1 MKSLTDGIRNTLYV
15 DLRLQYT
22 KQVKENIK
30 INTSKNKENVSKIIV
45 AVILF

>member
-1 MKSLTDGIRNTLYV
+1 MKSLTDGIRNTLYD